1 MLGRTEI
8 DGVMDKA
15 LSLDG
20 GEGKEAEKLGLVSSR
35 AVPAQ
40 WPAPALPS
48 GLHTPPKRRVW
59 DTGQSRCRLPGQT
72 GRKLRPFSKKNLNF
86 CF

>member
-20 GEGKEAEKLGLVSSR
+20 KEGKEAEKLGLVSSR

-40 WPAPALPS
+40 
-48 GLHTPPKRRVW
+48 
-59 DTGQSRCRLPGQT
+59 
-72 GRKLRPFSKKNLNF
+72 
-86 CF
+86 

>member
-59 DTGQSRCRLPGQT
+59 DTGQSRCRLPGQKT
-72 GRKLRPFSKKNLNF
+72 ATIFREKVYFWK
-86 CF
+86 